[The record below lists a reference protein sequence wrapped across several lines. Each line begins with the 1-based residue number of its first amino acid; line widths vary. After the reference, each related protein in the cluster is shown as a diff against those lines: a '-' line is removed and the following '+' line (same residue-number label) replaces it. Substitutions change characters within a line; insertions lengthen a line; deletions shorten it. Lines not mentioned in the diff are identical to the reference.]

1 MPPTL
6 VAQIFGQLAPV
17 VIVSSAA
24 HLLLSCPIFG
34 QLGVRCLPADPN
46 GYAEVASTVSGTAG
60 VAPAA
65 LAHDLNGQQAQA
77 LVHVL
82 EAASCTV
89 QVFFVALCLPST
101 TDGDD
106 AASLAAFAIRQ
117 WGTRIVQRADGVAPL
132 GRMLHATRGRRMTM
146 CAPLG
151 LRIGVRPRLQHYQ
164 D

>member
-1 MPPTL
+1 MAAPDAEAPEVAQEESAGLRPEDWRFGGCGVIALPSVGAPRMPPVL

-17 VIVSSAA
+17 VVVSSAA

-46 GYAEVASTVSGTAG
+46 GYAEVASTVSGTVGA
-60 VAPAA
+60 APAV

-89 QVFFVALCLPST
+89 QVFFVAL
-101 TDGDD
+101 
-106 AASLAAFAIRQ
+106 
-117 WGTRIVQRADGVAPL
+117 
-132 GRMLHATRGRRMTM
+132 
-146 CAPLG
+146 
-151 LRIGVRPRLQHYQ
+151 
-164 D
+164 